1 MLADWIEIEIG
12 PKSGEPRF
20 VNLDTFASAATQNL

>member
-1 MLADWIEIEIG
+1 MGAIVVMLG

-20 VNLDTFASAATQNL
+20 AAADTGRF